1 MLAAAPFLWF
11 LSQNQPKE
19 SSPTGRFPFH
29 SPLHPATTSLSWSST
44 HYPPTPICL
53 PSLHRPGNTSPH
65 FSFNPHPIFPLF
77 PFIFNLQHNN
87 PISLHNSQHSLYPLL
102 SQPACSSSSPIEVS
116 RRCTFISHIGQAPLL
131 QSFLQRPQTQQHR
144 SSLLG
149 NIFFFDLLNIK
160 RPKQQ
165 PEASPTTT
173 PPSRSFSLGAAY
185 HPKRRRRKRK
195 PKKDMR

>member
-1 MLAAAPFLWF
+1 MPLSISFPPSPGHNIPLLA
-11 LSQNQPKE
+11 
-19 SSPTGRFPFH
+19 
-29 SPLHPATTSLSWSST
+29 ST

-173 PPSRSFSLGAAY
+173 PPSRPFSLGAAY
-185 HPKRRRRKRK
+185 HPKRRRRRRK
-195 PKKDMR
+195 PKKDLR